1 MSGRKAKRAGRLP
14 AEKAAM
20 IPDRLLDAATAL
32 LSEVG
37 YANTTMD
44 AIARKAGASSKTVYS
59 RYANKQ
65 EVLEAVVRR
74 LMDRTIAA
82 SGVEAHA
89 DPVPGDPRAFLLR
102 VGKEMALLSAGP
114 ETVGFRR
121 LIMAEA
127 HQFPAL
133 AQLFIDL
140 HERAIAVVRVALER
154 WQSEGKLASLPEPR
168 LAALI
173 FVEMVASIPRI
184 RALLGQPLSS
194 RETSAMVT
202 TSVDLFLRG
211 CGYDTDAG

>member
-32 LSEVG
+32 VSEVG

-82 SGVEAHA
+82 SGVET
-89 DPVPGDPRAFLLR
+89 L
-102 VGKEMALLSAGP
+102 
-114 ETVGFRR
+114 T
-121 LIMAEA
+121 LIP
-127 HQFPAL
+127 FPATP
-133 AQLFIDL
+133 APFCFASA
-140 HERAIAVVRVALER
+140 RR
-154 WQSEGKLASLPEPR
+154 WRCYPR
-168 LAALI
+168 GRRP
-173 FVEMVASIPRI
+173 S
-184 RALLGQPLSS
+184 GS
-194 RETSAMVT
+194 
-202 TSVDLFLRG
+202 
-211 CGYDTDAG
+211 DA